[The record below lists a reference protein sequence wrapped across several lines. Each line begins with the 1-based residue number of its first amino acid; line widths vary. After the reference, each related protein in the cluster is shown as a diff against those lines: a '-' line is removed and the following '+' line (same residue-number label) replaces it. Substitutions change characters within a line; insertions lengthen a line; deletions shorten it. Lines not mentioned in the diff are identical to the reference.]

1 MKKKIRN
8 ILSVICAVF
17 TIWILL
23 VSSIE
28 AVCYYIPGF
37 FEYEYE
43 KHDVLSQLPEMSM
56 SEKDGLMAVT
66 NHMMKYLR
74 GDKDAE
80 ELQIVVKMGGEERGF
95 FTERELM
102 HMEDVKE
109 LFVGAQR
116 LRTAAAF
123 IIIVLLFVIWMAE
136 PDSGSDRVKKADLFR
151 YDICVGLLRGSLA
164 FLIAAA
170 GLGIIVATNF
180 SEAFIT
186 FHHIFFDN
194 DLWILD
200 PSVDML
206 VNIVPEGFFFDTASL
221 ILIIFGSVML
231 ALVILAMY
239 VSRKLKNDKGLHN

>member
-1 MKKKIRN
+1 MKKTIKN
-8 ILSVICAVF
+8 ILAILCAIF

-28 AVCYYIPGF
+28 VVCYYIPGF

-56 SEKDGLMAVT
+56 SEEDGLMAVT

-74 GDKDAE
+74 GDEDAK
-80 ELQIVVKMGGEERGF
+80 ELQIVVKMGGEDREF
-95 FTERELM
+95 FTERELL
-102 HMEDVKE
+102 HMEDVRG
-109 LFVGAQR
+109 LFIGAQN
-116 LRTAAAF
+116 LRMAAAF
-123 IIIVLLFVIWMAE
+123 MVVVLLAVIWIME
-136 PDSGSDRVKKADLFR
+136 PKPASDMVKKSDLFR
-151 YDICVGLLRGSLA
+151 YDICKGLLKGSFA
-164 FLIAAA
+164 FLIVSAV
-170 GLGIIVATNF
+170 LGIIVATNF
-180 SEAFIT
+180 SEAFVT

-221 ILIIFGSVML
+221 ILIIFGAVML
-231 ALVILAMY
+231 VLVLVALY
-239 VSRKLKNDKGLHN
+239 VSRKLKKDKGI

>member
-1 MKKKIRN
+1 MKKTIRN
-8 ILSVICAVF
+8 ILAVLCAVF

-28 AVCYYIPGF
+28 IVCYYIPGF
-37 FEYEYE
+37 FEHEYE

-56 SEKDGLMAVT
+56 SEEDGLMAVT

-80 ELQIVVKMGGEERGF
+80 NLQIVVKMDGEERGF

-102 HMEDVKE
+102 HMEDVRG

-123 IIIVLLFVIWMAE
+123 MVIVLLLAIWMAE
-136 PDSGSDRVKKADLFR
+136 PMPEPGKIKKADLFR
-151 YDICVGLLRGSLA
+151 YDICIGLLRGSLA
-164 FLIAAA
+164 FLTAAA

-186 FHHIFFDN
+186 FHHTFFDN

-221 ILIIFGSVML
+221 TLIIFGSVML
-231 ALVILAMY
+231 VLVLAALW
-239 VSRKLKNDKGLHN
+239 VSRKLKKDKGL